1 MTYKLAFQ
9 EERALAKANL
19 VGTMLALYPEWKL
32 SFELKLHEIIPEG
45 TSVAG
50 TQPGWSNVLHMT
62 AFGGDHQKYGDR
74 TPALFIRHGTTKV
87 HVFSPINKKSNYHFH
102 TDSLALNQWTK
113 IEVEQKKTA
122 VAGDYEFTA
131 SVDGT
136 VIHPA
141 INYNAKTFHNVACYA
156 SNQWYMASKA
166 SIRNFC
172 FSAQKSE

>member
-1 MTYKLAFQ
+1 MVYKQAFQ
-9 EERALAKANL
+9 EERAVKQNTL
-19 VGTMLALYPEWKL
+19 VGTMPTLYPDWKL
-32 SFELKLHEIIPEG
+32 SFEFKLHGIIPP
-45 TSVAG
+45 SANCI
-50 TQPGWSNVLHMT
+50 WSNLIHMT